1 MAGGGGSVGETEVI
15 GVGRSVE
22 GRRVVAAVQL
32 VGVRVLVVRSL
43 WVTGLGCVNV
53 RAVL

>member
-1 MAGGGGSVGETEVI
+1 MGEKEAKIGAGGW
-15 GVGRSVE
+15 VE

-32 VGVRVLVVRSL
+32 VGMRILVVRSL
-43 WVTGLGCVNV
+43 WVAGLGCVNV